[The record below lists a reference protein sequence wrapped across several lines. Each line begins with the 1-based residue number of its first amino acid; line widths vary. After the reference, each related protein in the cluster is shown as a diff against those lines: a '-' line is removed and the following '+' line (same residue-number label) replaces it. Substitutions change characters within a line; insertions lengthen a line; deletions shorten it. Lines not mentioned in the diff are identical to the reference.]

1 MRIDSSKFRFQGE
14 FLLQIHCWLG
24 LYFFASRRAYRQVA
38 GLIPESGDLIGVFP
52 IWGFRLHTSTA
63 SLVNTLTVDA
73 KQKPDESYA
82 VHEGAYGR
90 TVVLELRNDLVAHAH
105 AETQIAFWLGGSR
118 SDARVVGQVVEYSE
132 HTALGVNPY
141 ESHDAKLLDDA
152 GPAIFL
158 IFYINKDWLDKL
170 RSESGRRF
178 FFPNPQVPISQ
189 AVRQACW
196 KVLDIVV
203 SPFHESRESLNHE
216 IEKLI
221 VEAIDASMVPAKPV
235 GLGTSAPLIDHRL
248 RAAITYM
255 REHVSDPVAVD
266 DVAGKVGLSRA
277 HFFALFRD
285 QLNTTPQVFWSAVK
299 VEEAIRR
306 LAQRA
311 DPLTSVA
318 LDLGF
323 STPGNFSRFFREHM
337 GVTPS
342 HFRKVSAGP
351 QRYPVTGVQ

>member
-1 MRIDSSKFRFQGE
+1 MG
-14 FLLQIHCWLG
+14 G
-24 LYFFASRRAYRQVA
+24 LYFFALLAAYRLIA
-38 GLIPESGDLIGVFP
+38 GLIAESGDLLGVFP
-52 IWGFRLHTSTA
+52 TSDF
-63 SLVNTLTVDA
+63 SLRSIIARVTDTLLVEA
-73 KQKPDESYA
+73 KQKFDDSYA
-82 VHEGAYGR
+82 LHEGDYGR

-105 AETQIAFWLGGSR
+105 ADTQIAFWLGGSR

-132 HTALGVNPY
+132 DTALGVNPY
-141 ESHDAKLLDDA
+141 ESHDAKLLDDS

-158 IFYINKDWLDKL
+158 CFYIKKEWLYKL
-170 RSESGRRF
+170 RAESGRRF
-178 FFPNPQVPISQ
+178 FFPKPQIPISPTL
-189 AVRQACW
+189 RQTCW

-203 SPFHESRESLNHE
+203 SPYHDSRDSLSSE

-221 VEAIDASMVPAKPV
+221 VESIDASLAPV
-235 GLGTSAPLIDHRL
+235 STAGLGTSATMIDHRL

-255 REHVSDPVAVD
+255 REHVGDPVAVD
-266 DVAGKVGLSRA
+266 EVAGKVGLSRA

-306 LAQRA
+306 LVQRA

-318 LDLGF
+318 MDLGF
-323 STPGNFSRFFREHM
+323 STPGNFSRFFKEHM

-342 HFRKVSAGP
+342 QYRKVSAGP
-351 QRYPVTGVQ
+351 NRYPVTGVR

>member
-1 MRIDSSKFRFQGE
+1 VE
-14 FLLQIHCWLG
+14 
-24 LYFFASRRAYRQVA
+24 
-38 GLIPESGDLIGVFP
+38 
-52 IWGFRLHTSTA
+52 
-63 SLVNTLTVDA
+63 A
-73 KQKPDESYA
+73 KQKSDESYA
-82 VHEGAYGR
+82 LHQGTYGR
-90 TVVLELRNDLVAHAH
+90 TVVLELKNDLVAHAH
-105 AETQIAFWLGGSR
+105 AETQIAFWLGGGR

-141 ESHDAKLLDDA
+141 ESHDAKILDDS

-158 IFYINKDWLDKL
+158 CFYINKEWIDKL
-170 RSESGRRF
+170 RADTGRRF
-178 FFPNPQVPISQ
+178 FFPSPRVPISP
-189 AVRQACW
+189 ALRQACW

-203 SPFHESRESLNHE
+203 SPYHLSRDSLNTE

-221 VEAIDASMVPAKPV
+221 VEAIDASLAPANPM
-235 GLGTSAPLIDHRL
+235 GFGTTAPLIDHRL

-255 REHVSDPVAVD
+255 REHVGDPIVVD
-266 DVAGKVGLSRA
+266 EVAGKVGLSRA
-277 HFFALFRD
+277 HFFTLFRD

-306 LAQRA
+306 LMQRA

-323 STPGNFSRFFREHM
+323 STPGNFSRFFKEHM

-342 HFRKVSAGP
+342 HYRKVSAGP
-351 QRYPVTGVQ
+351 TRYPVTGVD